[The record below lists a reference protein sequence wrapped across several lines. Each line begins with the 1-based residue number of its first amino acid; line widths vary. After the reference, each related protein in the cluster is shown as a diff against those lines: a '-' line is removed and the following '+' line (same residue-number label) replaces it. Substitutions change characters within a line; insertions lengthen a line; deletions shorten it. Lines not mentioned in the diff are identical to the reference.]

1 MDPILQARHIR
12 KAYGGFIALKDIT
25 FDIPRGERHALIGPN
40 GAGKST
46 FIACVA
52 GQLAGVQGQML
63 FKGQNI
69 TSLPPAAI
77 AQRGIGRTFQISR
90 AFLHMSVLE
99 NMMAAFVIA
108 AGKWAALSGAIYRAR
123 LERAHAML
131 ETVGLANRA
140 ADRVADLSLGDR
152 KRLEFGMALAGD
164 PDLLLLDEPT
174 AGMSIKERHF
184 LMEMVAESRGCDRQD
199 PDLRGT
205 RHRRGD
211 EDRRPR
217 HRDGAGR
224 GAGPGHPAR
233 DQGQRRG
240 AIRLPR
246 RGSLMLTIR
255 NLHAAYGKA
264 EVLHGIELEVAQG
277 QVVCLIGRN
286 GVGKSS
292 TMKAIVR
299 DQIAVTGGEIL
310 FEGASLAGLR
320 PHEVIRRG
328 VGYVPEDRRVFASL
342 SVLENL
348 RVPRPVGAKDR
359 RHWTVDEVFRLFPQL
374 HDYRHRK
381 AGVMSGGEQQM
392 LSIARSLLTCPKLLL
407 LDEPHEGLAPKIAEE
422 VVDAIVALKREGV
435 SMIVSEQALNT
446 IRRCADRV
454 HVIDRGMTM
463 WSGTVDG
470 FYADPEITRKYLMV

>member
-1 MDPILQARHIR
+1 
-12 KAYGGFIALKDIT
+12 
-25 FDIPRGERHALIGPN
+25 
-40 GAGKST
+40 
-46 FIACVA
+46 
-52 GQLAGVQGQML
+52 
-63 FKGQNI
+63 
-69 TSLPPAAI
+69 
-77 AQRGIGRTFQISR
+77 
-90 AFLHMSVLE
+90 
-99 NMMAAFVIA
+99 
-108 AGKWAALSGAIYRAR
+108 
-123 LERAHAML
+123 
-131 ETVGLANRA
+131 
-140 ADRVADLSLGDR
+140 
-152 KRLEFGMALAGD
+152 
-164 PDLLLLDEPT
+164 
-174 AGMSIKERHF
+174 
-184 LMEMVAESRGCDRQD
+184 
-199 PDLRGT
+199 
-205 RHRRGD
+205 
-211 EDRRPR
+211 
-217 HRDGAGR
+217 
-224 GAGPGHPAR
+224 
-233 DQGQRRG
+233 
-240 AIRLPR
+240 
-246 RGSLMLTIR
+246 MLTIR

-264 EVLHGIELEVAQG
+264 QVLHGIELDVAQG

-310 FEGASLAGLR
+310 FEGAPLAGLR

-348 RVPRPVGAKDR
+348 RVPRPVTAGDR
-359 RHWTVDEVFRLFPQL
+359 RRWTVDEVFRLFPQL